1 MVADRLTGHWP
12 YAAAMTNNKQLI
24 LLAAVEISGGA
35 AVVRKGAGID
45 SKHTFGDP
53 VADAN
58 AWIGQ
63 GAQWLHVVD
72 LDAMAGTGDN
82 HRLVADVVRAA
93 RGRAHTQVAGGIID
107 DDSLLRAMKTGC
119 ERIVLDTAAMS
130 EWEWVCAQLPTHN
143 GRIGMAI
150 DVSGG
155 AIWAPGSSVHGSP
168 LMGTLASLQAAK
180 CPRYVVTDI
189 DHEGGRKGPD
199 IEMIREICSAVRG
212 KVDAAG
218 GIGTLEQLHALLEMT
233 PHGVEG
239 AVLDAA
245 LYKDY
250 FNVAEAIAAVE
261 PRFDPYQWGPAQP
274 WGLTQGLY

>member
-1 MVADRLTGHWP
+1 
-12 YAAAMTNNKQLI
+12 MTNNSLI
-24 LLAAVEISGGA
+24 LLAAVEISDGA
-35 AVVRKGAGID
+35 AVVRKGAAVD

-72 LDAMAGTGDN
+72 LDAAAGTGNNRD
-82 HRLVADVVRAA
+82 LVAQVVKAA
-93 RGRAHTQVAGGIID
+93 RGRAHTQVAGGILD
-107 DDSLLRAMKTGC
+107 DESLHQAMRTGC
-119 ERIVLDTAAMS
+119 ERIVLDTAAMGT
-130 EWEWVCAQLPTHN
+130 WDWVCAQLPTHN
-143 GRIGMAI
+143 GRIGMAV
-150 DVSGG
+150 DVSAG
-155 AIWAPGSSVHGSP
+155 AIWAPGSAVHGSE
-168 LMGTLASLQAAK
+168 LVGTLASLQAAK

-199 IEMIREICSAVRG
+199 TQMIAQICAAVRG

-218 GIGTLEQLHALLEMT
+218 GIGTLEQLHELLEMV
-233 PHGVEG
+233 PKGVEG

-245 LYKDY
+245 LYKDF